1 MEKLHRIELEPEDR
15 LWLEQLVHTGTRS
28 AQTQRR
34 ARCLLLAD
42 ENRPEGAM
50 IDAAIARVL
59 EISDPTVERARREW
73 HLRGR
78 ASLQRKPRLRG
89 PRERRLDARQE
100 AELVVLCCGSPPDGA
115 SRWTLRLLASQ
126 LVELDIVDSI
136 SPETVR
142 QTLRTNKL
150 KPWQKKQWC
159 LSPLQ
164 GQRRLRLRH
173 GGHPGGVS
181 SSA

>member
-1 MEKLHRIELEPEDR
+1 MGKLHRIALEPEDR
-15 LWLEQLVHTGTRS
+15 LWLEQLIHTGTRS
-28 AQTQRR
+28 ALTQRR
-34 ARCLLLAD
+34 ARCLLMAD
-42 ENRPEGAM
+42 TNRPGGPMA
-50 IDAAIARVL
+50 DAAIARAL
-59 EISDPTVERARREW
+59 DLSNLTVERARREW
-73 HLRGR
+73 HQRGR
-78 ASLQRKPRLRG
+78 ASLERKPRLTG

-159 LSPLQ
+159 LSPQ

-173 GGHPGGVS
+173 GGHPGSVS
-181 SSA
+181 SPG